1 MFDVGFL
8 FDLEA
13 TGLSPYSSRVIS
25 IAWVIYA
32 KGNDG
37 VFKNVGTFES
47 LVNPQTYIPA
57 TVTALTG
64 IRNKDVERSQSFSD
78 VWKRLNAWCRTQMKN
93 IPANATC
100 ACLAHNGFGYD
111 VPLLISEIDRSR
123 DSLGQEESF
132 EAFMKTLH
140 VHYVIDTLYVAR
152 RWELKHSC
160 HTCRLGDLYFA
171 FTGDCLIN
179 AHNALADVEAMCR
192 IFLHPRRF
200 QYMVSAINVSLAA
213 SSKRIKLAF
222 LPAQLLLRWRDGLTR
237 HSARRRSRATTDVV
251 DKQKPKPVFD
261 SDRVS
266 ICIKT
271 HYLKK
276 AHISRSIT
284 ARWKVLEKIPLN
296 HKTFVTC
303 TQCSKLVS
311 SYFVAANVCS
321 GCVPLTLQL
330 NEMTRLYIK
339 KRRLFVH
346 NSIEHFVPSM
356 ST

>member
-25 IAWVIYA
+25 IAWVTYA
-32 KGNDG
+32 RGNDG
-37 VFKNVGTFES
+37 IFQKVGTFES
-47 LVNPQTYIPA
+47 LVNPQTHIPTA
-57 TVTALTG
+57 VTALTG
-64 IRNKDVERSQSFSD
+64 ITNTDVRRSESFAN

-93 IPANATC
+93 IPTNATC

-132 EAFMKTLH
+132 EAFMKTLR

-152 RWELKHSC
+152 RWEFKHSC

-171 FTGDCLIN
+171 FTGDHLVN
-179 AHNALADVEAMCR
+179 AHNALADVEAMFQ

-200 QYMVSAINVSLAA
+200 QCMVSAVNVSLAA
-213 SSKRIKLAF
+213 SSKLIKLAF
-222 LPAQLLLRWRDGLTR
+222 LPTQLLLRWRDGFTR
-237 HSARRRSRATTDVV
+237 HTARRRSRESMEVV
-251 DKQKPKPVFD
+251 HKRKAKLPLN
-261 SDRVS
+261 SDRVNV
-266 ICIKT
+266 CVKA

-276 AHISRSIT
+276 AHISRSIA
-284 ARWKVLEKIPLN
+284 ARWKVLEKIPLQ

-303 TQCSKLVS
+303 PRCLKLVS
-311 SYFVAANVCS
+311 SYFVTADVCS
-321 GCVPLTLQL
+321 GCVPLKLQL

-339 KRRLFVH
+339 RRK
-346 NSIEHFVPSM
+346 NIRGSK